1 MIRALFHTHCL
12 ILFYVEVGAIYYS
25 PLTMNHLVQNMSD
38 IIKLNNK
45 ECRYYYLLLLL
56 VVVVVIIVSE
66 KR

>member
-1 MIRALFHTHCL
+1 
-12 ILFYVEVGAIYYS
+12 VGAIYYS